1 MIATSDALVGPDGKS
16 LSAGKIYGNGIGSFL
31 TLLIGK
37 ENLQFAITFGAMA
50 FSTFVFD
57 TLDVTMRLG
66 RYLIQELLGLQ
77 GHAGA
82 VVGTLVT
89 VALPFLL
96 IFFAKP
102 GSYVE
107 FWTLFGASNQLLAA
121 LTLLS
126 ITAWLYKARRRIAFT
141 LIPMLFVLTITL
153 WALGSMVYANFQTA
167 IGFDIKLVNG
177 FVSLALIALAIF
189 LVVTAWIKSR
199 TLEVAEPPMD
209 VL

>member
-1 MIATSDALVGPDGKS
+1 
-16 LSAGKIYGNGIGSFL
+16 
-31 TLLIGK
+31 LIGK
-37 ENLQFAITFGAMA
+37 DNLQFAITFGAMA

-66 RYLIQELLGLQ
+66 RYLVQELLNIPSRL
-77 GHAGA
+77 GA
-82 VVGTLVT
+82 LAGTLVT
-89 VALPFLL
+89 VAVPFIL

-141 LIPMLFVLTITL
+141 FIPMLFVLTITL
-153 WALGSMVYANFQTA
+153 WALASMVYANLRA
-167 IGFDIKLVNG
+167 AAGVDIKLING
-177 FVSLALIALAIF
+177 IASLALIALAIF

-199 TLEVAEPPMD
+199 TLETAEPPAD